1 MIEDMKRRANRIVFM
16 SRRYPRSHLMP
27 WMNVRQT
34 AAAYIRSGIH
44 AAIVGY
50 GLVFI
55 VLVIARL
62 TIGERS
68 SLIALAN
75 NVLPWLCWL
84 GIALAAVGLLY
95 PDRWLLV
102 ALHIPAV
109 VVFGFAYGSHFLP
122 RASQAMESGPAIT
135 AVVYN
140 VCG

>member
-1 MIEDMKRRANRIVFM
+1 M
-16 SRRYPRSHLMP
+16 RS
-27 WMNVRQT
+27 
-34 AAAYIRSGIH
+34 SIH
-44 AAIVGY
+44 AAIIGY

-75 NVLPWLCWL
+75 SLLPWLCWI

-109 VVFGFAYGSHFLP
+109 VVFGFTYGSHFLP
-122 RASQAMESGPAIT
+122 RASQAVQTGPAIT
-135 AVVYN
+135 AVAYN
-140 VCG
+140 ICG